1 MPVKLKPAKRGDLVA
16 SSFLSFMKNFTRVA
30 ICVMEVVKEEVMDLM
45 PFGRTG
51 GVGSWFVEREG
62 AGGGVLI
69 TTSL

>member
-1 MPVKLKPAKRGDLVA
+1 
-16 SSFLSFMKNFTRVA
+16 MKNFTRVA